1 MDVRDWWRLWSA
13 IVPVLCRHLAVA
25 CVDVVSLW
33 SVETGQVVRSIVPE
47 GVSALCQLIVCC
59 ACVTECIPCP
69 PACAGVLSVSYSPSG
84 SHLVVGCEKGLLKV
98 YNSSDFKP
106 LFELQGAAH
115 VRVHM

>member
-1 MDVRDWWRLWSA
+1 M
-13 IVPVLCRHLAVA
+13 PVLCRHLAVA

-59 ACVTECIPCP
+59 ACVIECIPCP
-69 PACAGVLSVSYSPSG
+69 TACAGVLSVSYSPSG

-106 LFELQGAAH
+106 LFELQEQQ
-115 VRVHM
+115 VRASSLARVYM